1 MAERTECFES
11 LEETK
16 KTTVTVSVRLIRS
29 FEYRSI
35 KYVVFKDVLLDQTA
49 EDFIKFV
56 KTEIKKRPD
65 VPPPFK
71 TFAYDT
77 MKIQHKAHGAK
88 TSDPVINTENDEA
101 LILKLDS
108 SLHDNGIEHETEIS
122 LFKKE
127 DYKKYQANPILKW

>member
-1 MAERTECFES
+1 MVPPPGNVNRVDPGDYTLPRLSKMADRSECLES

-56 KTEIKKRPD
+56 KTGNYIGK
-65 VPPPFK
+65 V
-71 TFAYDT
+71 TIQVA
-77 MKIQHKAHGAK
+77 KI
-88 TSDPVINTENDEA
+88 SV
-101 LILKLDS
+101 
-108 SLHDNGIEHETEIS
+108 
-122 LFKKE
+122 
-127 DYKKYQANPILKW
+127 

>member
-1 MAERTECFES
+1 MAERTECLES

-56 KTEIKKRPD
+56 KTGNYIGKIRI
-65 VPPPFK
+65 FK
-71 TFAYDT
+71 LRRFPY
-77 MKIQHKAHGAK
+77 
-88 TSDPVINTENDEA
+88 
-101 LILKLDS
+101 
-108 SLHDNGIEHETEIS
+108 
-122 LFKKE
+122 
-127 DYKKYQANPILKW
+127 NPIHLLCMQQFHPFPHK

>member
-1 MAERTECFES
+1 
-11 LEETK
+11 EETK

-71 TFAYDT
+71 TFAYGGY
-77 MKIQHKAHGAK
+77 IY

>member
-1 MAERTECFES
+1 MAERTECLES

-56 KTEIKKRPD
+56 KTGNYIGKITI
-65 VPPPFK
+65 FK
-71 TFAYDT
+71 LRRFPY
-77 MKIQHKAHGAK
+77 
-88 TSDPVINTENDEA
+88 
-101 LILKLDS
+101 
-108 SLHDNGIEHETEIS
+108 
-122 LFKKE
+122 
-127 DYKKYQANPILKW
+127 NPIHLLCMQQFHPFPHK

>member
-1 MAERTECFES
+1 MADRSECLES

-56 KTEIKKRPD
+56 KTGNYIGKIRI
-65 VPPPFK
+65 FK
-71 TFAYDT
+71 LRRFPY
-77 MKIQHKAHGAK
+77 
-88 TSDPVINTENDEA
+88 
-101 LILKLDS
+101 
-108 SLHDNGIEHETEIS
+108 
-122 LFKKE
+122 
-127 DYKKYQANPILKW
+127 NPIHLLCMQQFHPFPHK

>member
-56 KTEIKKRPD
+56 KTGNYIGKVQK
-65 VPPPFK
+65 V
-71 TFAYDT
+71 TIQVA
-77 MKIQHKAHGAK
+77 KI
-88 TSDPVINTENDEA
+88 SV
-101 LILKLDS
+101 
-108 SLHDNGIEHETEIS
+108 
-122 LFKKE
+122 
-127 DYKKYQANPILKW
+127 